1 MPRMEWQK
9 AVAGARDAIT
19 VKRVYGDPI
28 ERDGVTIIP
37 AARVAGGGGGGGGQ
51 DKEGGG
57 EGGGTGFGMWAA
69 PAGAYVV
76 RANGDVEWH
85 PAVDRTAI
93 ILSVSGV
100 MTAALFAIRAAIKR
114 GH

>member
-1 MPRMEWQK
+1 MEWQK

-37 AARVAGGGGGGGGQ
+37 AARVAGAAGGGGGQ

-57 EGGGTGFGMWAA
+57 EGGGTGFGMYAA
-69 PAGAYVV
+69 PAGAYIV
-76 RANGDVEWH
+76 RPTGDVEWH
-85 PAVDRTAI
+85 PAIDRTAI
-93 ILSVSGV
+93 LLSAAGV
-100 MTAALFAIRAAIKR
+100 ATAALLTIRAAIKR
-114 GH
+114 NR